1 MHRFFAIPALDLPG
15 KFVLT
20 ILMSLFAIILAL
32 LFPGADRFLCMAAM
46 LISTVG
52 DIFMMDFRSLSKY
65 YPDYFVIGAILFMAA
80 HLVYSTAFF
89 YLIFVRGYSLINAG
103 FFCAAALIAAAFVLF
118 TYLTVKT
125 RRFRIGMYILSVAY
139 LIIIGANCCAIFSY
153 AYSAKGPALLAAAG
167 ALSFFISDA
176 IIGLDKL
183 AGITSPLLDELIWWF
198 YPIGQILILIGG

>member
-65 YPDYFVIGAILFMAA
+65 YPDHFVIGAILFRRRI
-80 HLVYSTAFF
+80 LST
-89 YLIFVRGYSLINAG
+89 
-103 FFCAAALIAAAFVLF
+103 AAAFS
-118 TYLTVKT
+118 T
-125 RRFRIGMYILSVAY
+125 
-139 LIIIGANCCAIFSY
+139 
-153 AYSAKGPALLAAAG
+153 
-167 ALSFFISDA
+167 
-176 IIGLDKL
+176 
-183 AGITSPLLDELIWWF
+183 
-198 YPIGQILILIGG
+198 